1 MSSKPINRLQQLMAL
16 FAISASGLFSGQVY
30 AEFLGEDIFELSLAE
45 LSQLTV
51 TTSSRREES
60 LSSVA
65 SSITL
70 LTREQIRLLGID
82 NLNELFNYIPG
93 MQSQRNDT
101 SSLNQVVSSRGFS
114 ATTSPREILFLL
126 DGQRLN
132 NIWSGGLGNTLAYM
146 TLDHVERVE
155 FIRGPGSAIYGSN
168 AMTGVVNIITSSQRE
183 VSVAAAS
190 NKNFQGSGQWRQN
203 IGDSLWQAYVSG
215 VNDGGEALQLYN
227 HLTGVS
233 EPSRDPYRHREAYVR
248 GQIGALE
255 VKWFLSEQKTE
266 RFYTAG
272 LISDKYNLFDS
283 ETQTFSV
290 QYVTPLHP
298 MLSLTST
305 ASYSQRQ
312 FDIQAEVS
320 PEPFQISIAGT
331 VEERELGGEFVFQY
345 ENPNGRNGLLGFEF
359 RQPELTN
366 TDAYTSGVVESY
378 VPQAPTDKET
388 IRGLFAQYQ
397 APLGAAV
404 QLTAGVRYDDYS
416 RIGSH
421 LSPRGG
427 LVWRPSQHHTFK
439 LLYGESFRAPTRD
452 ETDVQN
458 SPVISANQD
467 LKPEV
472 AKTLDLVWQYVSN
485 KNYSSV
491 SLYNTE
497 IEDPAIPTRTT
508 PSRRENGPRVT
519 ITGVEFEWQQQWL
532 AHWQTRLVASHLFDS
547 ASDVNAE
554 AKDTL
559 TASLMY
565 QVARG
570 SVALSANYKG
580 ERQDPNGSLQGYTT
594 LDNRT
599 LVKLH
604 LRRQL
609 AADTQVTF
617 TIDNLFSEDYSDM
630 ASSAGNVMG
639 APTRGREY
647 KLGFRWAFPD

>member
-1 MSSKPINRLQQLMAL
+1 MDNTSMSLARLPAVLLAIAVCSLWLGQAQAQL
-16 FAISASGLFSGQVY
+16 VD
-30 AEFLGEDIFELSLAE
+30 EDIFDLSLAE

-70 LTREQIRLLGID
+70 LSREQIRLLGID

-101 SSLNQVVSSRGFS
+101 SSLNHVVSSRGFS
-114 ATTSPREILFLL
+114 AISSPREILFLL

-132 NIWSGGLGNTLAYM
+132 NIWSGGLGNTLTYM
-146 TLDHVERVE
+146 TLDHVARVE

-168 AMTGVVNIITSSQRE
+168 AMTGVVNIITRSQRE
-183 VSVAAAS
+183 VSLAGGS
-190 NKNFQGSGQWRQN
+190 NQRRQVSGQWRQN
-203 IGDSLWQAYVSG
+203 IGDSQWQVYANG
-215 VNDGGEALQLYN
+215 INDEGETLQLYN
-227 HLTGVS
+227 RFTG
-233 EPSRDPYRHREAYVR
+233 EEQPSSDPYRHREAYIR

-255 VKWFLSEQKTE
+255 VKWFLSEQNTE

-272 LISDKYNLFDS
+272 LISEQYNQLDS
-283 ETQTFSV
+283 ETHTFNLKYS
-290 QYVTPLHP
+290 TPLSS

-305 ASYSQRQ
+305 ASYSHRQ
-312 FDIQAEVS
+312 FDIQGEIS
-320 PEPFQISIAGT
+320 PEPIQISIAGT
-331 VEERELGGEFVFQY
+331 VEERELSGEFVFNY
-345 ENPNGRNGLLGFEF
+345 ENPNGRNGLLGFEL

-366 TDAYTSGVVESY
+366 TDAYTSGFIESY
-378 VPQAPTDKET
+378 LPQAPTEKET

-397 APLGAAV
+397 IPLNERV
-404 QLTAGVRYDDYS
+404 QLTAGARYDDYS
-416 RIGSH
+416 RGGSH

-427 LVWRPSQHHTFK
+427 IVWGVSKQHTLK

-458 SPVISANQD
+458 SSVILANPELD
-467 LKPEV
+467 PEV
-472 AKTLDLVWQYVSN
+472 AKTLELVWQYAHH
-485 KNYSSV
+485 KNYSALSV
-491 SLYNTE
+491 YSTE
-497 IEDPAIPTRTT
+497 IQDPAIPTRTT
-508 PSRRENGPRVT
+508 PARRENGPRMT

-532 AHWQTRLVASHLFDS
+532 PHLQTRLVASHLFDP

-554 AKDTL
+554 AEDTL
-559 TASLMY
+559 TASFIY
-565 QVARG
+565 QTAQG
-570 SVALSANYKG
+570 SAALSVNYKG
-580 ERQDPNGSLQGYTT
+580 ERQDPNGSLKGYTT

-609 AADTQVTF
+609 AADTQVYF
-617 TIDNLFSEDYSDM
+617 TVDNLFSENYNNM
-630 ASSAGNVMG
+630 ASSAANVIG

>member
-1 MSSKPINRLQQLMAL
+1 MDNTSMSLARLPAVLLAIAVGSFWLGQAHAQL
-16 FAISASGLFSGQVY
+16 VDD
-30 AEFLGEDIFELSLAE
+30 DIFDLSLEE

-70 LTREQIRLLGID
+70 LSREQIRLLGLD

-101 SSLNQVVSSRGFS
+101 SSLNQVVSIRGFS
-114 ATTSPREILFLL
+114 AIASPREILFLL

-132 NIWSGGLGNTLAYM
+132 NIWSGGLNTLSYM
-146 TLDHVERVE
+146 SLDHVDRVE

-183 VSVAAAS
+183 VSMAGAS
-190 NKNFQGSGQWRQN
+190 NNNFQGSGQWRQN

-227 HLTGVS
+227 RFTGVS

-248 GQIGALE
+248 GQLGALE

-272 LISDKYNLFDS
+272 FISDEYNLLDS

-290 QYVTPLHP
+290 QYVTSLHP

-312 FDIQAEVS
+312 FDIQGEIS

-331 VEERELGGEFVFQY
+331 VEEREIGGEFVFHY
-345 ENPNGRNGLLGFEF
+345 ENPNGRNGLLGVEL
-359 RQPELTN
+359 RKPELTN
-366 TDAYTSGVVESY
+366 TDAYTSGVIESY
-378 VPQAPTDKET
+378 LPQAPTDQET

-397 APLGAAV
+397 VPLSAVV
-404 QLTAGVRYDDYS
+404 QLTAGARYDDYS

-427 LVWRPSQHHTFK
+427 LVWSPSAQHTFK
-439 LLYGESFRAPTRD
+439 LLYGESYRAPTRG

-458 SPVISANQD
+458 SSVLLANPD
-467 LKPEV
+467 LTPEV
-472 AKTLDLVWQYVSN
+472 AKTLELVWQYTNTKS
-485 KNYSSV
+485 YSAV

-497 IEDPAIPTRTT
+497 VNDPAIPTLTT
-508 PSRRENGPRVT
+508 PSQRVNGPRIT
-519 ITGVEFEWQQQWL
+519 IAGLEVEWQQQWQPR
-532 AHWQTRLVASHLFDS
+532 WQTRLVGSHLFDP
-547 ASDVNAE
+547 ADDVNAE
-554 AKDTL
+554 AEDTL
-559 TASLMY
+559 TASLIY
-565 QVARG
+565 QAARA
-570 SVALSANYKG
+570 SAALSVNYKG
-580 ERQDPNGSLQGYTT
+580 KRKDPNASPQGFTQ
-594 LDNRT
+594 LDERT

-604 LRRQL
+604 LRQRL
-609 AADTQVTF
+609 GAESEVYF
-617 TIDNLFSEDYSDM
+617 TIDNLLDEQYVNM
-630 ASSAGNVMG
+630 ASSAGNVVG
-639 APTRGREY
+639 APARGREY
-647 KLGFRWAFPD
+647 KLGLRWSLGD